1 MGILDTIIDSHQKE
15 SLQQFELN
23 LIVSK
28 ILEPLKE
35 REKVILSKRYGLAG
49 HETQTLKAVGE
60 EQGLTRERVRQIEKD
75 LLKNLKRGVQQL
87 DSFLGA
93 RDLLLSTITEHGG
106 IMSEKTLMGH
116 FGAESD
122 EEINALKFILG
133 LMTELEFHG
142 EDKHVKQAWSHLG
155 FDKEFIKEFVKT
167 TKDIFEKQ
175 GKPLQPEEFI
185 EQFTNSDF
193 YKKYESQLPPRV
205 IVNFLHTTS
214 GVNKNPFGE
223 FGLHDWNE
231 IRPKDVGDKAYL
243 VMKHHGKP
251 EHYSVITDLINQH
264 GLDKRTAYK
273 ETVHNKLIKDK
284 RFVLV
289 GRGIYALSEWGY
301 KPGVV
306 SDIIVS
312 VLTDA
317 GKPMSREDIIEEV
330 LKRRLVKNNTILVGL
345 SNKKLVKKVGKN
357 LYALANSQA

>member
-23 LIVSK
+23 LIIGK
-28 ILEPLKE
+28 ILDPLKD
-35 REKVILSKRYGLAG
+35 REKTILSKRYGLSG
-49 HETQTLKAVGE
+49 EEMQTLKTVGE

-87 DSFLGA
+87 DSFLAA
-93 RDLLLSTITEHGG
+93 RDLLLTTISEHGG
-106 IMSEKTLMGH
+106 IMAESTLMGH
-116 FGAESD
+116 LGANSD
-122 EEINALKFILG
+122 EDVNALKFLLT
-133 LMTELEFHG
+133 LMAELEEHG
-142 EDKHVKQAWSHLG
+142 ADEHMKQSWSHLG
-155 FDKEFIKEFVKT
+155 FDKEFLTEFITT
-167 TKDIFEKQ
+167 TKSLLENH
-175 GKPLQPEEFI
+175 GKPLQPDEFI
-185 EQFTNSDF
+185 EKFMESEF
-193 YKKYESQLPPRV
+193 FKKYQEKLPERV
-205 IVNFLHTTS
+205 ILNYLQTATGIH
-214 GVNKNPFGE
+214 KNPFGE
-223 FGLHDWNE
+223 FGLQHWNE

-251 EHYSVITDLINQH
+251 EHYSKITELINQN

-306 SDIIVS
+306 SDIIVN
-312 VLTDA
+312 VLKDA
-317 GKPMSREDIIEEV
+317 GKPLTREEIIEKV
-330 LKRRLVKNNTILVGL
+330 LERRMVKTNTILVGL

-357 LYALANSQA
+357 LYEAI

>member
-23 LIVSK
+23 LIINK
-28 ILEPLKE
+28 ILEPLKD
-35 REKVILSKRYGLAG
+35 REKTILSKRYGLAG
-49 HETQTLKAVGE
+49 EEMQTLKTVGE

-75 LLKNLKRGVQQL
+75 LLKNLKRGVQEL
-87 DSFLGA
+87 DSFLEA
-93 RDLLLSTITEHGG
+93 RDLLLTTITEHGG
-106 IMSEKTLMGH
+106 IMSEKRLMGH
-116 FGAESD
+116 LGAETD
-122 EEINALKFILG
+122 TEANALKFLLN
-133 LMTELEFHG
+133 LMTELEEHS
-142 EDKHVKQAWSHLG
+142 EDEHMKQSWSRLG
-155 FDKEFIKEFVKT
+155 FDKDFLKEFIKATRKIL
-167 TKDIFEKQ
+167 DNH

-185 EQFTNSDF
+185 EKFAESEF
-193 YKKYESQLPPRV
+193 FKKYEPQLPPKV
-205 IVNFLHTTS
+205 IVNYLHTAA
-214 GVNKNPFGE
+214 GIHKNPFGE
-223 FGLHDWNE
+223 FGLHHWNE

-306 SDIIVS
+306 SDIIVG
-312 VLTDA
+312 VLKDA
-317 GKPMSREDIIEEV
+317 GKPLSREEIIDEV
-330 LKRRLVKNNTILVGL
+330 LKRRMVKHNTILVGL
-345 SNKKLVKKVGKN
+345 SNKKLVQKVGKN
-357 LYALANSQA
+357 LYTLAESSS

>member
-28 ILEPLKE
+28 ILDPLKE
-35 REKVILSKRYGLAG
+35 REKTILSKRYGLAG
-49 HETQTLKAVGE
+49 EEMQTLKTVGE

-87 DSFLGA
+87 DTFLEA

-116 FGAESD
+116 LGAES
-122 EEINALKFILG
+122 EEEANALKFLLN
-133 LMTELEFHG
+133 LMAELEEHG
-142 EDKHVKQAWSHLG
+142 EDEHMKQSWARLG
-155 FDKEFIKEFVKT
+155 FDKEFLREFIKNTNE
-167 TKDIFEKQ
+167 ILNNH
-175 GKPLQPEEFI
+175 GKPLQPDEFI
-185 EQFTNSDF
+185 EKFTNSDF
-193 YKKYESQLPPRV
+193 FKKFEAQLPPRV
-205 IVNFLHTTS
+205 ILNYLQTAAGIH
-214 GVNKNPFGE
+214 KNPFGE
-223 FGLHDWNE
+223 FGLHHWNE

-243 VMKHHGKP
+243 VMKHHSKP

-306 SDIIVS
+306 SDIIVN
-312 VLTDA
+312 VLKEA
-317 GKPMSREDIIEEV
+317 GQPLSREAIIEEV
-330 LKRRLVKNNTILVGL
+330 LKRRMVKQNTILVGL
-345 SNKKLVKKVGKN
+345 SNKKLVKKTGKN
-357 LYALANSQA
+357 LYTVA

>member
-23 LIVSK
+23 LIINK

-35 REKVILSKRYGLAG
+35 REKTILSKRYGLSG
-49 HETQTLKAVGE
+49 EQMQTLKTVGE

-87 DSFLGA
+87 DSFMAA
-93 RDLLLSTITEHGG
+93 RDLLLTTITEHGG

-116 FGAESD
+116 LGAET
-122 EEINALKFILG
+122 EEEANALKFLLN
-133 LMTELEFHG
+133 LMAELEEHG
-142 EDKHVKQAWSHLG
+142 EDEHVKLSWSRLG
-155 FDKEFIKEFVKT
+155 FDKVFLKEFIET
-167 TKDIFEKQ
+167 TKKILNNH

-185 EQFTNSDF
+185 EKFAASEF
-193 YKKYESQLPPRV
+193 FKKFESKLPPKV
-205 IVNFLHTTS
+205 IVNYLHTAA
-214 GVNKNPFGE
+214 GIHKNPFGE
-223 FGLHDWNE
+223 FGLQHWNE

-251 EHYSVITDLINQH
+251 EHYSAITDLINKH

-306 SDIIVS
+306 SEIIVN
-312 VLTDA
+312 VLKES
-317 GKPMSREDIIEEV
+317 GQPMAREAIIEEV
-330 LKRRLVKNNTILVGL
+330 LKRRMVKTNTILVGL

-357 LYALANSQA
+357 LYEPA

>member
-1 MGILDTIIDSHQKE
+1 MGILDTIKETQQKE

-23 LIVSK
+23 LIINK

-35 REKVILSKRYGLAG
+35 REKVILSKRYGLSG
-49 HETQTLKAVGE
+49 EDMQTLKAVGE

-87 DSFLGA
+87 DSFMDA

-106 IMSEKTLMGH
+106 IMSEKALLGH
-116 FGAESD
+116 LGAESED
-122 EEINALKFILG
+122 ESNALKFILG
-133 LMTELEFHG
+133 LMAELEEHG
-142 EDKHVKQAWSHLG
+142 EDEHMKLSWARLG
-155 FDKEFIKEFVKT
+155 FDKTFLKEFIKT
-167 TKDIFEKQ
+167 THSILNNH
-175 GKPLQPEEFI
+175 GKPLQPEAFVEKF
-185 EQFTNSDF
+185 EKSDF
-193 YKKYESQLPPRV
+193 FKKFAAQLSPR
-205 IVNFLHTTS
+205 IIINYLHTAA
-214 GVNKNPFGE
+214 GIHKNPFGE
-223 FGLHDWNE
+223 FGLHHWNE

-289 GRGIYALSEWGY
+289 GRGMYALSEWGY

-306 SDIIVS
+306 SDIIVN
-312 VLTDA
+312 VLKDS
-317 GKPMSREDIIEEV
+317 GEPMSREAIIEEV
-330 LKRRLVKNNTILVGL
+330 LKRRMVKTNTILVGL
-345 SNKKLVKKVGKN
+345 SNKKQVKKVGKN
-357 LYALANSQA
+357 LYAAV

>member
-23 LIVSK
+23 LIISK
-28 ILEPLKE
+28 ILDPLKE
-35 REKVILSKRYGLAG
+35 REKVILAKRYGLNG
-49 HETQTLKAVGE
+49 EDMQTLKTVGE

-87 DSFLGA
+87 DSFLAA
-93 RDLLLSTITEHGG
+93 RDLLLSTISEHGG

-116 FGAESD
+116 LGAESD
-122 EEINALKFILG
+122 EEANALKFLLN
-133 LMTELEFHG
+133 LMTELEEHG
-142 EDKHVKQAWSHLG
+142 EDEHMKQSWSRLG
-155 FDKEFIKEFVKT
+155 FDKEFLKEFIKT
-167 TKDIFEKQ
+167 TKKILDNH
-175 GKPLQPEEFI
+175 GKPLQSEEFI
-185 EQFTNSDF
+185 EKFTQSEF
-193 YKKYESQLPPRV
+193 FKKFEAQLPPRV
-205 IVNFLHTTS
+205 IINYLHTAA
-214 GVNKNPFGE
+214 GVHKNPFGE
-223 FGLHDWNE
+223 FGLHHWNE
-231 IRPKDVGDKAYL
+231 IHPKDVGDKAYL

-312 VLTDA
+312 VLKEA
-317 GKPMSREDIIEEV
+317 GKPLSREDIISEV
-330 LKRRLVKNNTILVGL
+330 LKRRMVKNNTILVGL

-357 LYALANSQA
+357 LYDLA